1 MAFMNSLSSAG
12 PAAELQRQREAEIA
26 RMGDPLRGTPGAS
39 EWARNA
45 GFKLS
50 YDGSYKRITN
60 VGGSQQIESMSP
72 DQIQRDYM
80 SRQYLQQ
87 ASALPQ
93 GSPDYLSQ
101 IMPMLNQQRAEQAQQ
116 RAAQAQGG
124 ASSGQYSNPYEQ
136 RLAALVNNPDAIEN
150 TNAYKFRFNQG
161 QQALERSAAAKGM
174 LNSGNTLAELARY
187 GQGMASDE
195 YGKEFERLNS
205 ATGQRNQYNLGL
217 MNVANQEYG
226 LRNQEYGLR
235 IQQDE
240 NNAGIALKALMGAD
254 EMYNQRKKLALDAAT
269 SGGILKTG
277 DQKRYT
283 ATW

>member
-1 MAFMNSLSSAG
+1 MNSLSTAG
-12 PAAELQRQREAEIA
+12 TLAAIQAQQDSEIA

-60 VGGSQQIESMSP
+60 IGGAQQIESLSP
-72 DQIQRDYM
+72 DQIQRDYL

-101 IMPMLNQQRAEQAQQ
+101 IMPMLNAQRAT
-116 RAAQAQGG
+116 QAQGG

-136 RLAALVNNPDAIEN
+136 RLAALINNPDAIEN

-187 GQGMASDE
+187 GQGMASEE
-195 YGKEFERLNS
+195 YGNEFNRLAT

-217 MNVANQEYG
+217 MGAANQEYA
-226 LRNQEYGLR
+226 LRS
-235 IQQDE
+235 QDRQ
-240 NNAGIALKALMGAD
+240 NDTGIALKALMGSD

-269 SGGILKTG
+269 AGGMLKTG
-277 DQKRYT
+277 NQQKYT